1 MFHFLQFPQIIYL
14 IFLLYF
20 LDFFEKS
27 INFVTINKFF
37 AKTYNQLNIKDMIPE
52 NIRSLRKKLGYT
64 QEQIAEYLD
73 ISTAAVTQYE
83 TGARVVPAS
92 TVSKLALLFNVDE
105 YELYQEDPQQ
115 QQLLSAFA
123 FRANELHPQDLK
135 SISEFKK
142 IVLNYFHLSNE
153 LNSNE

>member
-1 MFHFLQFPQIIYL
+1 MLS
-14 IFLLYF
+14 
-20 LDFFEKS
+20 K
-27 INFVTINKFF
+27 
-37 AKTYNQLNIKDMIPE
+37 
-52 NIRSLRKKLGYT
+52 NIRSLRRKIGYT
-64 QEQIAEYLD
+64 QEQIAEYLG

-83 TGARVVPAS
+83 TGVRVVPAS

-105 YELYQEDPQQ
+105 YELYQENPQQ

-123 FRANELHPQDLK
+123 FRAEELQPQDLK

-153 LNSNE
+153 LRNNE

>member
-1 MFHFLQFPQIIYL
+1 
-14 IFLLYF
+14 
-20 LDFFEKS
+20 
-27 INFVTINKFF
+27 
-37 AKTYNQLNIKDMIPE
+37 MIPE

-64 QEQIAEYLD
+64 QEQIAQYLD

-105 YELYQEDPQQ
+105 YELYQENPQQ
-115 QQLLSAFA
+115 QQFLSAFA
-123 FRANELHPQDLK
+123 FRADELQTQDLK

-153 LNSNE
+153 LNNNE